1 MNLRNNDPKRE
12 VRTIHVPEFRVSREG
27 KEARLVGHAAV
38 FNQVGDGGW
47 FREQIRPGAFAES
60 IPNDDV
66 RALFNHDPN
75 FVLGRNKAGT
85 LKLSEDD
92 VGLVSEITPPDTQQ
106 ARDLLVSI
114 ERGDITQMSFAFET
128 LVEEWVKGEGKEP
141 DLRTLVKV
149 RLYDVSPV
157 TYPFYD
163 GTDIA
168 VRSHDQWRDVSGL
181 PKAPWRRE
189 LLRRRIRIFD
199 MAAGNQRI

>member
-1 MNLRNNDPKRE
+1 MEYRKIEGKRE
-12 VRTIHVPEFRVSREG
+12 VRTIQVPDFRIARAEG

-38 FNQVGDGGW
+38 FEQVGEGGW
-47 FREQIRPGAFAES
+47 FREKIRAGAFADS
-60 IPNDDV
+60 VKADDV
-66 RALFNHDPN
+66 RALFNHNPD

-85 LKLSEDD
+85 LALSEDET
-92 VGLVSEITPPDTQQ
+92 GLLSEITPPDTQQ

-128 LVEEWVKGEGKEP
+128 LAEEWEKGEGNDP
-141 DLRTLVKV
+141 DLRTLVRV

-157 TYPFYD
+157 TYPFYE

-168 VRSHDQWRDVSGL
+168 VRSHDQWRTAAGDT
-181 PKAPWRRE
+181 PWRRE

-199 MAAGNQRI
+199 MTAR